1 MDPFNNEN
9 KKPEKI
15 MQEIKKNFED
25 KISEREIALL
35 IRQNLDYDA
44 QIKKKQTF
52 KKDRVGEYFSV

>member
-9 KKPEKI
+9 KKPEKT
-15 MQEIKKNFED
+15 MQEIKKNFDD
-25 KISEREIALL
+25 KISQREIALL